1 MNISPNEAEQALAE
15 IQAVMQKTRQSI
27 ASSNAHISLIVTGI
41 VWLIGFLCTQFLSG
55 EILTYIWI
63 GLSILGSAL
72 ATILSI
78 RTGKRVRSPSA
89 ATTAKRIG
97 LIWLLLVVY
106 CIAAIAVAWPL
117 DGKQLTTFIVLFV
130 LVSWLVMGLLL
141 SFTSIW
147 PGLLLIALVLAGYFL
162 LPGIFYLWM
171 AILGGGG
178 MILLGLY
185 IRYRW

>member
-1 MNISPNEAEQALAE
+1 VNISPNEAEEALAE
-15 IQAVMQKTRQSI
+15 IQTVMQKTRQSI

-63 GLSILGSAL
+63 ALSIVGSAL

-78 RTGKRVRSPSA
+78 RTSKRVRSPSA

-147 PGLLLIALVLAGYFL
+147 PGLILIAMVLVGYFL

-171 AILGGGG
+171 GILGGGG